1 MRDLE
6 AQLRRYGAVLDGA
19 EPAMADMTDAP
30 IRPTRRLLV
39 VAIAAVAVV
48 AIAAS
53 AIAISATRSGDAHRP
68 HVVKPVPT
76 VPIPPAKGVLAIGD
90 QVMSSAAGAL
100 AAEIPGITIDA
111 RGSRQFSQAMS
122 VLRAHESNAM
132 SGSVVVA
139 LGTNGSLTPDDA
151 DAIIRAAAPRDVYF
165 VTDRVPRPWETPNN
179 VLLRALPGH
188 WESAHIIDWHDYAN
202 GHDDWFAADGFHLT
216 AAGQRA
222 YAILIATTLGVAPTP
237 TSTSAPAVAD
247 SIKVIDAF
255 AGTDRLSPL
264 AVAGGDV
271 WVASEGHTDS
281 TTFVHLERR
290 DPSTAKVLGAIDV
303 PQEAVIGIAGAGD
316 TIWVVGGGDGGVP
329 DTTVSRV
336 DVRTN
341 RVVFTKTLTGTPCAC
356 PIVAGDAGV
365 WIVGNSSHYALQ
377 VSETDGHVIASVDLP
392 ARALFNASMEVRSR
406 LAVGLGDGTVAVIDP
421 STHRIERVIPR
432 PVVGDEGAEAVH
444 AMAPASIPAVGSDP
458 PFDGLI
464 ARANGGLDLLRSS
477 TWQVSEVGST
487 VFGPSTVVAH
497 GSFGWTF
504 GGDQLDVS
512 TTHAASSSE
521 FTYDAVERRFT
532 RSPGG
537 SPNAAQGFRDAVIVG
552 DRIWVVYDSGPG
564 DNQQPTVVVMRVPD
578 GLP

>member
-6 AQLRRYGAVLDGA
+6 AQLRMYGAVLNAA
-19 EPAMADMTDAP
+19 EPAMTDVADASL
-30 IRPTRRLLV
+30 RPARRSLLV
-39 VAIAAVAVV
+39 MVAAVVVV

-53 AIAISATRSGDAHRP
+53 AIAITATRSGDARRP
-68 HVVKPVPT
+68 NVVTPVPT
-76 VPIPPAKGVLAIGD
+76 VPVSPATGVLAIGD
-90 QVMSSAAGAL
+90 QVMRGATGAL
-100 AAEIPGITIDA
+100 AAQIPGIMVDA
-111 RGSRQFSQAMS
+111 RVSHQFSQAIS
-122 VLRAHESNAM
+122 ALRAHESGATF
-132 SGSVVVA
+132 GSVVVA
-139 LGTNGSLTPDDA
+139 LGTNGLLTPDDA
-151 DAIIRAAAPRDVYF
+151 DAFIRAAAPREIYF

-179 VLLRALPGH
+179 SLLRALPGH
-188 WESAHIIDWHDYAN
+188 WERAHVIDWHDFAN
-202 GHDDWFAADGFHLT
+202 AHDDWFVEDGFHLT

-222 YAILIATTLGVAPTP
+222 YATLIATTLGVAPTP

-255 AGTDRLSPL
+255 AGTDRLYPL

-365 WIVGNSSHYALQ
+365 WIVGNSSDYALQ
-377 VSETDGHVIASVDLP
+377 VSETDGHVIATVNLP

-421 STHRIERVIPR
+421 STHRIESMIPR

-464 ARANGGLDLLRSS
+464 ARANGGLDVLRSS

-487 VFGPSTVVAH
+487 VFGPSTVVAR
-497 GSFGWTF
+497 GSFGWMF
-504 GGDQLDVS
+504 GGDQLEVS

-521 FTYDAVERRFT
+521 FTYDAVEHRFT

-564 DNQQPTVVVMRVPD
+564 DDQQPTVVVMRAPD